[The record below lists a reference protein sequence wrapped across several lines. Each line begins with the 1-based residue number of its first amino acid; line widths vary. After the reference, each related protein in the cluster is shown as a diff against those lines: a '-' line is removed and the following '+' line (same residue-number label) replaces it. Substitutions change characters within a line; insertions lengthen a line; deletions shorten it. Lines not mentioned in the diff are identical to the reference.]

1 MNGSTG
7 LVRVVRGGTTES
19 VHRFH
24 AVAVRRGRIIARVGD
39 PDRRT
44 FYRSASKPFQALPL
58 VEDGVLERF
67 GFGWRELALACG
79 SHSAEPGHV
88 EVARGML
95 DRMGLGEEDLECGG
109 HWPLK
114 EDAALRFL
122 EEGRAPGRLDSNCSG
137 KHAGMLAL
145 ARFYGWDVRGY
156 VGEDHP
162 VQRRMLR
169 ETLRWTGLSA
179 GEVATGVDGCGVV
192 CFAVPL
198 RVMALSFARFA
209 TAARAG
215 EGAREVF
222 GAMTSHPFLVAG
234 TGRLCTDL
242 MRAMPGI
249 MAKVGAE
256 GVYGV
261 AIPEEELGV
270 AVKVEDGG
278 WRAVEP
284 ALVRFMECL
293 GLLDSRAAPVVERFG
308 TPALRNTRGDVVGQL
323 EAEFVVEKG

>member
-1 MNGSTG
+1 M
-7 LVRVVRGGTTES
+7 VRGGTTES

-39 PDRRT
+39 PDRLT

-58 VEDGVLERF
+58 VEDGVLDHF

-79 SHSAEPGHV
+79 SHSAETGHV
-88 EVARGML
+88 EVVRGMM
-95 DRMGLGEEDLECGG
+95 DRMGFEEEALECGG

-122 EEGRAPGRLDSNCSG
+122 EMGRPPGRLDSNCSG

-145 ARFYGWDVRGY
+145 ARFHGWDARGY
-156 VGEDHP
+156 VKEDHL

-169 ETLRWTGLSA
+169 ESVRWTGLPA
-179 GEVATGVDGCGVV
+179 GEISTGVDGCGVV

-209 TAARAG
+209 SAARAG

-222 GAMTSHPFLVAG
+222 GAMTTHPFLVAG
-234 TGRLCTDL
+234 TGRLCTEL
-242 MRAMPGI
+242 MQAMPGI

-261 AIPEEELGV
+261 AIPEEELGM
-270 AVKVEDGG
+270 AVKVEDGA

-284 ALVRFMECL
+284 ALVRFMDAL
-293 GLLDSRAAPVVERFG
+293 GLLDAGAAPVVERFG
-308 TPALRNTRGDVVGQL
+308 TPTLRNTRGEVVGQL
-323 EAEFVVEKG
+323 ETEFVVEKG